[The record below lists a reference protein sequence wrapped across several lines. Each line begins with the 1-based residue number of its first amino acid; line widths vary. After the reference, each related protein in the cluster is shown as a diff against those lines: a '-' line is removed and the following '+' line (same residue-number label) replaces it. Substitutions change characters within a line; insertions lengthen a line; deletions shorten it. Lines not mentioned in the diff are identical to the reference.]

1 MLKIS
6 QAGKANHSV
15 TLKLEGRV
23 VGPWVGELRQ
33 VCETHLSEGRALN
46 LDLADV
52 TFADGLQNARRHSE
66 KLLAVCGRTIEVNS
80 EWLMWRSVC
89 GQAFAAQ
96 QNDNFLKTHF
106 NVLRIQQTNKK
117 TKKEIQK

>member
-1 MLKIS
+1 MFMLKIS

-33 VCETHLSEGRALN
+33 ICEALLTERRSLR

-52 TFADGLQNARRHSE
+52 TFADADGVAVLSSFKSRGV
-66 KLLAVCGRTIEVNS
+66 KLTSCSA
-80 EWLMWRSVC
+80 
-89 GQAFAAQ
+89 
-96 QNDNFLKTHF
+96 FLKEQ
-106 NVLRIQQTNKK
+106 LKRPIEAPK
-117 TKKEIQK
+117 T

>member
-33 VCETHLSEGRALN
+33 FCEALLAEGRALR
-46 LDLADV
+46 LDLAEV
-52 TFADGLQNARRHSE
+52 TFADADGVGVLSRLKSRGVS
-66 KLLAVCGRTIEVNS
+66 
-80 EWLMWRSVC
+80 
-89 GQAFAAQ
+89 FANCSPFVEEQ
-96 QNDNFLKTHF
+96 LKSQ
-106 NVLRIQQTNKK
+106 RMD
-117 TKKEIQK
+117 

>member
-6 QAGKANHSV
+6 QAGKANQSV

-33 VCETHLSEGRALN
+33 VCETHLSEGRVLK

-52 TFADGLQNARRHSE
+52 TFADADGV
-66 KLLAVCGRTIEVNS
+66 AVLTGFKTRGVTLKDSSPFVDEQ
-80 EWLMWRSVC
+80 LRSRAN
-89 GQAFAAQ
+89 G
-96 QNDNFLKTHF
+96 
-106 NVLRIQQTNKK
+106 
-117 TKKEIQK
+117 

>member
-6 QAGKANHSV
+6 QTGKPNHSV

-33 VCETHLSEGRALN
+33 VCDALLTEERSLK

-52 TFADGLQNARRHSE
+52 TFVDPSGVAMLSR
-66 KLLAVCGRTIEVNS
+66 
-80 EWLMWRSVC
+80 
-89 GQAFAAQ
+89 
-96 QNDNFLKTHF
+96 LKTRGVAF
-106 NVLRIQQTNKK
+106 TNCSPFVEEQLKSP
-117 TKKEIQK
+117 IAD